1 MQDKKLIRELKEARV
16 IPILTLEKSEY
27 ALPAVEAIASAGI
40 KAVEITLR
48 TESALKSLKV
58 VREKFPNML
67 LSAGTVLTVEQLKSV
82 IDAGVNYA
90 VAPGFNRKVVDVS
103 ISKDFPFFP
112 GVCTPSDIT
121 SAVELGIDVLKF
133 FPAEAVGGV
142 NMLKAIY
149 GPYEHLGLK
158 FIPTGGINQDNIKGY
173 LSLPYVLACGGTW
186 LAEES
191 MIDNKEWDKIR
202 ILCSQA
208 VANIEKI

>member
-1 MQDKKLIRELKEARV
+1 MIDGLKEARI

-27 ALPAVEAIASAGI
+27 AIPVVEAIASAGI

-48 TESALKSLKV
+48 TESALKSIED
-58 VREKFPNML
+58 VRKEFPKL
-67 LSAGTVLTVEQLKSV
+67 LLAAGTVLTIEQLQSV
-82 IDAGVNYA
+82 IDIGIDYA

-103 ISKDFPFFP
+103 ISKNFPFFP
-112 GVCTPSDIT
+112 GVCTPSDIA

-142 NMLKAIY
+142 KMLKAIY
-149 GPYEHLGLK
+149 GPYEHLNLK
-158 FIPTGGINQDNIKGY
+158 FIPTGGINQDNIKDY

-186 LAEES
+186 LAEKD
-191 MIDNKEWDKIR
+191 MIDNKEWNKIR